1 MKRTTKV
8 VLALILV
15 VTAGISKAIF
25 TDTAI
30 SRGNSIETAEFDI
43 AISKDGKRFYNELKL
58 FEMSNFLPG
67 ETRKSEF
74 QIKNRG
80 TVEVKKLTITFKV
93 RNYEVRMSP
102 SEKAVDSTP
111 ETGELGKWLVLKA
124 IRIGGNNI
132 TINQTLNTLNG
143 KTITLPVKL
152 NPGETA
158 KVEMMFELPEDA
170 GNECQTDGIDV
181 TLRLDASQ

>member
-1 MKRTTKV
+1 MKRLKIV
-8 VLALILV
+8 VGMFVFLV
-15 VTAGISKAIF
+15 LLGYGVSIF

-93 RNYEVRMSP
+93 RNYEIRMSP

-124 IRIGGNNI
+124 IHIEGNNI

-143 KTITLPVKL
+143 KTITLPVTL
-152 NPGETA
+152 NPRETA